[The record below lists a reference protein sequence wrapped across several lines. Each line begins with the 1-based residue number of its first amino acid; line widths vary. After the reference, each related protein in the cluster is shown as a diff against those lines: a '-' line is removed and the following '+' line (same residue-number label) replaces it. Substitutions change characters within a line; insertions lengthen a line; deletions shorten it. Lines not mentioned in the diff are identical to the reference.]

1 MQDQTVQDNSK
12 VARFMGNAAVFA
24 QTLSTQLGRP
34 VSVAEATEIMNNPDT
49 LKSFTTAAGAN
60 AQTTDASKN
69 ADEATRAW
77 AQANPKAT
85 AEDIANYKASL
96 LAGTVGN
103 LSAAGKSLMDDR
115 RQWMMANPGKTFADM
130 IAARPELANEI
141 AYTGAK
147 TEEGK
152 QMAQAGEDKLTAS
165 QSFPKVDQSYTQA
178 ESNID
183 WLNQHKDAVLKA
195 VNTPDAFTKDTFGNL
210 VYKFVPTSWTGIS
223 DEVLQARSKID
234 WLKNQLYQ
242 ENFTGTKNLRSNTE
256 ANKLGASATNLDTK
270 TNDANTVNNQLEQ
283 LQQGIYRAKANNF
296 ASAGKVIP
304 TKYEGLA
311 DSTFTD
317 PSSKLY
323 QGAAE
328 QLPAAPKAD
337 IAEAQTYIA
346 QHPEQKQAVIE
357 HFHQK
362 GFNGVALQ

>member
-1 MQDQTVQDNSK
+1 MQDQTVQDNQK
-12 VARFMGNAAVFA
+12 AQVYVGNAAVFA

-34 VSVAEATEIMNNPDT
+34 VSVSRKPREIMNNPDT

-152 QMAQAGEDKLTAS
+152 QMAQAGEDKLTAV
-165 QSFPKVDQSYTQA
+165 QTFPKVDQAYA
-178 ESNID
+178 PVEANID
-183 WLNQHKDAVLKA
+183 WLNDPAHRAAVEKA
-195 VNTPDAFTKDTFGNL
+195 IATPGAFTRDAAGNL
-210 VYKFVPTSWTGIS
+210 IAKSVGGIVGINQ
-223 DEVLQARSKID
+223 DVLDARSKLD
-234 WLKNQLYQ
+234 FLKNELYKD
-242 ENFTGTKNLRSNTE
+242 NFTGTHNIRSNTE
-256 ANKLGASATNLDTK
+256 ANKIAGAATNLDTQTNSPQTIDQQLTNLK
-270 TNDANTVNNQLEQ
+270 TQ
-283 LQQGIYRAKANNF
+283 IYRERANGY
-296 ASAGKVIP
+296 ASAGKVVP
-304 TKYEGLA
+304 YKYNGLA
-311 DSTFTD
+311 DSTYLN

-323 QGAAE
+323 NGGSEEVPADLSKMSDADATAAV
-328 QLPAAPKAD
+328 QRLPSGRAFIGPD
-337 IAEAQTYIA
+337 GQVHTR
-346 QHPEQKQAVIE
+346 
-357 HFHQK
+357 
-362 GFNGVALQ
+362 N